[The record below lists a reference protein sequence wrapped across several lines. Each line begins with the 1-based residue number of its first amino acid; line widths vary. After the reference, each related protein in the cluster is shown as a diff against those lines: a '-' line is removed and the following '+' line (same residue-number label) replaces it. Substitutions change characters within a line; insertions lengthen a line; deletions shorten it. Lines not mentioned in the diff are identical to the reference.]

1 MPTDNKNYCLAVIG
15 AMTTRRQ
22 TEIFGP
28 ASDPATEVETPTFIK
43 AGEALDPMF
52 LSFGCADTGV
62 L

>member
-1 MPTDNKNYCLAVIG
+1 MPLDTRNYCQAVIG
-15 AMTTRRQ
+15 AMTTRTQ
-22 TEIFGP
+22 TEVFGP

-43 AGEALDPMF
+43 AGEELDPMF